1 MLILL
6 LVKFHSQFYHGSRWY
21 HHWYADSCCI
31 ILDDHINCS
40 GDILCHSVPTF
51 WQVAQCWPQWAP
63 DQLGAISQH
72 YPVWLY
78 PKFDLLFR
86 FPCIHFSLSTYAPP
100 SFDWEGWMGA
110 KSGSGH
116 DLVVLWEWRPDG
128 EMRLQGGQIQ
138 YSRFPLIS
146 SDFLNNL
153 AVAFCLFFCGDVI
166 PKDVQVCWLV
176 SRLGSA
182 MNLLHMP
189 LGEILPRR
197 CMLCA
202 LFSSKQSWLRVD
214 FMTKIIFWPVSPALA
229 TAWSHLDH
237 KFDLLYFTSVR
248 SFISMW
254 VKV

>member
-1 MLILL
+1 MTILIAQVISSVTASPHFDRSLNVDL
-6 LVKFHSQFYHGSRWY
+6 NELQTNLVP
-21 HHWYADSCCI
+21 
-31 ILDDHINCS
+31 
-40 GDILCHSVPTF
+40 V
-51 WQVAQCWPQWAP
+51 
-63 DQLGAISQH
+63 SQH

-86 FPCIHFSLSTYAPP
+86 FPCIHFPLFTYAPP

-116 DLVVLWEWRPDG
+116 DLVMLWEWRPDG
-128 EMRLQGGQIQ
+128 EMWLQGRQIQ

-176 SRLGSA
+176 SRLGSV

-189 LGEILPRR
+189 LGEILPRC
-197 CMLCA
+197 CMLCVRK
-202 LFSSKQSWLRVD
+202 LNSKLE
-214 FMTKIIFWPVSPALA
+214 
-229 TAWSHLDH
+229 
-237 KFDLLYFTSVR
+237 
-248 SFISMW
+248 
-254 VKV
+254 